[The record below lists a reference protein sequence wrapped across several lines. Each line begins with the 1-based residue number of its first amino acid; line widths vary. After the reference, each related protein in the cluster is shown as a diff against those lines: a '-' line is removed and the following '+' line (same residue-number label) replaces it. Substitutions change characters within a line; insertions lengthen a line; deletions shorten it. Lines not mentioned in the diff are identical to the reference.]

1 MFNPA
6 AAIAQCWHRPCSTA
20 ANVSERQAY
29 NLRCHGPSTPTAAA
43 VAQCSHRPSQC
54 QCGACLQSAL
64 SRALHTSSSS
74 HCSVPAP
81 TQPMSVRGM
90 LTICAVTGPAHQQQ
104 QPLLSARTDPASV
117 SERHAYNLRCHGPC
131 TLTVVYNKLST
142 ANLRQPWHCICIC
155 SCFSKSTT
163 LGNVCT
169 KVHNTWQCLHCNPQH
184 LAMSAL

>member
-1 MFNPA
+1 MRSLYQRHTECVGTQL
-6 AAIAQCWHRPCSTA
+6 QCTVPLKRDTLWMCST
-20 ANVSERQAY
+20 QQQP
-29 NLRCHGPSTPTAAA
+29 LPSAGTDPA
-43 VAQCSHRPSQC
+43 VQ
-54 QCGACLQSAL
+54 
-64 SRALHTSSSS
+64 
-74 HCSVPAP
+74 
-81 TQPMSVRGM
+81 QPMSVRGM

-104 QPLLSARTDPASV
+104 QPLLSARTDPANV
-117 SERHAYNLRCHGPC
+117 SAGHAYNLCCHGPC

-184 LAMSAL
+184 LVVSALKFTTLGNVCTKIHNTCQCLH